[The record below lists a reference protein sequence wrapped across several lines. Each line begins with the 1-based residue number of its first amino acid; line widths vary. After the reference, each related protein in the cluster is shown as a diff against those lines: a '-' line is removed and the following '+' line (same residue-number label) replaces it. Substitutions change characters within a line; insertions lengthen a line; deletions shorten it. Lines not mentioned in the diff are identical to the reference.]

1 MEGRFLNTT
10 SIPLLR
16 GIRGVFTLCLLL
28 LISCSTSETNGAN
41 YREGFSIGPDQIK
54 TYSTDLSELSVIKN
68 KHYQRVVLLA
78 NPFYTYFEALKS
90 ESKIVGVFNLLRMK
104 STANHIVSVGEGA
117 NFDLEKIIGL
127 NPDLI
132 ICNSYQLDQI
142 KSVQTQKLVY
152 DEYLVSDP
160 IKRVELLNLIAPL
173 VGGDLV
179 ADEVIRD
186 KNSLIN
192 KGYEGLGIKV
202 LKLDNFG
209 GNWFKPGCG
218 TYINK
223 VFELSGAE
231 LVCTNGGSKS
241 EKVSNEEA
249 IIMLSKWDILLFMD
263 WAESKKGLNERLSK
277 VIELENHPSKVLYC
291 NTVKTSYFQESI
303 LNSGEIIADLHQVLK
318 TSKPGKFFELIDLE
332 E

>member
-10 SIPLLR
+10 AILLLR
-16 GIRGVFTLCLLL
+16 GLRGVLSLCFLL
-28 LISCSTSETNGAN
+28 LISCSTPKTNEAEN
-41 YREGFSIGPDQIK
+41 KVDFSISSDQIK
-54 TYSTDLSELSVIKN
+54 TYSADLNELSVIKN
-68 KHYQRVVLLA
+68 KHYQRIVLLA
-78 NPFYTYFEALKS
+78 NPFYIYFEALKS
-90 ESKIVGVFNLLRMK
+90 ESKIVGVFNLSRMK
-104 STANHIVSVGEGA
+104 SAAKHVVSVGEGA

-142 KSVQTQKLVY
+142 KSVKTEKLVY

-160 IKRVELLNLIAPL
+160 IKRVELLNLIDPL
-173 VGGDLV
+173 VGGAIAADDL
-179 ADEVIRD
+179 IRD
-186 KNSLIN
+186 KKILIY
-192 KGYEGLGIKV
+192 KEFEDLGIKV

-218 TYINK
+218 TYIHK
-223 VFELSGAE
+223 IFELSGAE
-231 LVCTNGGSKS
+231 LVCTDGSDKS

-249 IIMLSKWDILLFMD
+249 IIMLSKSDILLFMD
-263 WAESKKGLNERLSK
+263 WAKSKEGLGERLSK
-277 VIELENHPSKVLYC
+277 IIELENHPSKVLYC
-291 NTVKTSYFQESI
+291 NTAKTNYFQESI

-318 TSKPGKFFELIDLE
+318 TSTPGKFFEIINLE